1 MASPDPIAAER
12 QMYLK
17 LLGIADDPSFS
28 MAYLKE
34 RTAGALT
41 SIPRSKGCS

>member
-17 LLGIADDPSFS
+17 LLGIADDPSF
-28 MAYLKE
+28 LWRILRNE
-34 RTAGALT
+34 LPGALT
-41 SIPRSKGCS
+41 SIPQ